1 MFYVR
6 STAVALAV
14 AATVGLVSASSHAE
28 PVSVAVSFVDLD
40 LTTLAGERAL
50 RERVS
55 GAVSTACGTRA
66 SAEIAMEM
74 VRRACIRNTSVT
86 AEAHINAVISG
97 SRSLARAE
105 PMLPGTAH

>member
-6 STAVALAV
+6 STAIALAV

-28 PVSVAVSFVDLD
+28 PVSVAVSFADLD
-40 LTTLAGERAL
+40 LTTLSGERAL

-55 GAVSTACGTRA
+55 GAVLTACGKRP
-66 SAEIAMEM
+66 SAEAVMEM
-74 VRRACIRNTSVT
+74 VRRACIRNTAIT
-86 AEAHINAVISG
+86 AEAHVDAVISG

-105 PMLPGTAH
+105 PRLPGTAH

>member
-6 STAVALAV
+6 STAIALAV

-28 PVSVAVSFVDLD
+28 PVSVAVSFADLD
-40 LTTLAGERAL
+40 LTTLSGERAL

-55 GAVSTACGTRA
+55 GAVLTACGKRP
-66 SAEIAMEM
+66 SAEAVMEM
-74 VRRACIRNTSVT
+74 VRRACIRNTAIT
-86 AEAHINAVISG
+86 AEAHVDAVISG

-105 PMLPGTAH
+105 PKLPGTAH

>member
-6 STAVALAV
+6 SAAIALAV

-28 PVSVAVSFVDLD
+28 PVSVAVSFADLD

-55 GAVSTACGTRA
+55 GAVLTACGKRP
-66 SAEIAMEM
+66 SAEAVMEM
-74 VRRACIRNTSVT
+74 VRRACIRNTAIT
-86 AEAHINAVISG
+86 AEAHVDAVISG

-105 PMLPGTAH
+105 PRLPGTAH

>member
-6 STAVALAV
+6 STAIALAV
-14 AATVGLVSASSHAE
+14 ATTVGLLSAPSRAE
-28 PVSVAVSFVDLD
+28 PVSVAVSLADLD

-55 GAVSTACGTRA
+55 GAVLTACGTRP
-66 SAEIAMEM
+66 SADITMEM

-86 AEAHINAVISG
+86 AEAHVDAVISG
-97 SRSLARAE
+97 SRSLARADT
-105 PMLPGTAH
+105 MLPGTAH